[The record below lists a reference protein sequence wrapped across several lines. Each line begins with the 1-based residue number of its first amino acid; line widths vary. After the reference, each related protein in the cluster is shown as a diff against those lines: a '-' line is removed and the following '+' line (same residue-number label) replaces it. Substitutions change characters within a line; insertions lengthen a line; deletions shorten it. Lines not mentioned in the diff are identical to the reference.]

1 MLVHTSDLVQL
12 NTEQFSANYN
22 PIRFSNKGRSMKT
35 ENSQRIY
42 NEKQWLEEWIEFA
55 SVRAGKAW
63 LAVGCLIGV
72 NATH

>member
-42 NEKQWLEEWIEFA
+42 NEKQWLEEWVEFA
-55 SVRAGKAW
+55 
-63 LAVGCLIGV
+63 
-72 NATH
+72 